1 MTRTR
6 AHQVSIRLTEPEYS
20 LLQTRAMTAQLPVTR
35 YIIDTA
41 LSGKIRFYAPDEKLL
56 RDLLLTLK
64 RTGNLMNQIAR
75 RLNSADTTE
84 VSGGAAQFAF
94 DELSKLVEPQ
104 LACLDAAQ
112 KALAKTCRKK
122 EGEQC
127 HL

>member
-20 LLQTRAMTAQLPVTR
+20 LLQTRAKSAQLPVTR
-35 YIIDTA
+35 YIIDVA

-75 RLNSADTTE
+75 RLNSANSVED
-84 VSGGAAQFAF
+84 SGEAAQRALN
-94 DELSKLVEPQ
+94 ELSKLVEPQ
-104 LACLDAAQ
+104 LACLDATQ
-112 KALAKTCRKK
+112 KALAKTFRKR
-122 EGEQC
+122 EGE
-127 HL
+127 